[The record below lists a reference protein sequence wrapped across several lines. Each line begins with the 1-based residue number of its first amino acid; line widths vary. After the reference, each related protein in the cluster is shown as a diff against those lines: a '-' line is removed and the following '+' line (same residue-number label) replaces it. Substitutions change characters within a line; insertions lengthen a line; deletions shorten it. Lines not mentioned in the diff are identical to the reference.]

1 VPLLMGKLAFLFPGQ
16 GSQRVGMGSE
26 LRAERP
32 ELFDRYFSLADE
44 SSGLPIAKL
53 SLEGPL
59 ERLTETDAAQ
69 PALFA
74 LSLALADAAEEL
86 GLSPALVAGHSLGE
100 YTAAVAT
107 GALALENGMRLVAKR
122 GRLMAEIQST
132 TPGTMAAIMGLE
144 QGVVERL
151 CEAASSLGQVGLA
164 NLNSAQQIVISGEER
179 AVERVVELADEAGAR
194 RAMRLQVGAAFHSP
208 MMEPVARA
216 LAAEMDAVS
225 FSDPALP
232 FVSNAT
238 AQVVR
243 TAEHAR
249 AALLEQIASP
259 VLWERCVQTL
269 VLEGCGSFLELGP
282 GRVLGGLVRQM
293 DRSLEV
299 SAADSLAKLSEFA
312 AARE

>member
-1 VPLLMGKLAFLFPGQ
+1 
-16 GSQRVGMGSE
+16 
-26 LRAERP
+26 
-32 ELFDRYFSLADE
+32 
-44 SSGLPIAKL
+44 
-53 SLEGPL
+53 
-59 ERLTETDAAQ
+59 
-69 PALFA
+69 
-74 LSLALADAAEEL
+74 
-86 GLSPALVAGHSLGE
+86 
-100 YTAAVAT
+100 
-107 GALALENGMRLVAKR
+107 
-122 GRLMAEIQST
+122 
-132 TPGTMAAIMGLE
+132 
-144 QGVVERL
+144 
-151 CEAASSLGQVGLA
+151 
-164 NLNSAQQIVISGEER
+164 
-179 AVERVVELADEAGAR
+179 
-194 RAMRLQVGAAFHSP
+194 
-208 MMEPVARA
+208 
-216 LAAEMDAVS
+216 MDAVS